1 MATKS
6 LTLDGLTYFYGK
18 IKSIFQKDVNIWRGT
33 CETAAATAAKAVT
46 CSGFTSDD
54 LVKGTIIFVTF
65 SATNSATVGNLTMSV
80 NGTTAKPIK
89 KQYNTSSASNLAS
102 AGEFRANSTYLFQY
116 DGTNWVCMT
125 LDYDNTYANY
135 SFGNGYAVQNNSSA
149 SATITATF
157 SNYALATNGIVA
169 VKFNYDVPANAT
181 LNINSKGAK
190 AIYYK
195 EAAITAGV
203 IKAGD
208 IATFVYSTNYK
219 LLSVDR
225 WQENDFVVVD
235 ITTSSMNESG
245 TSGTVSFGTK
255 KYSELQADVN
265 SGKSVILRLD
275 SSYLIPYIGWEAD
288 PPMYQFS
295 SFVNL
300 VFFVGTI
307 WISASQGDNDSI
319 TGLFTFSSLPL
330 DSNVV
335 HKGDV
340 GSSAEEITA
349 DKVFSGN
356 VELGSSLFID
366 GGASAVVM
374 GNDESDDTLQDLL
387 DGKQAALVSGT
398 NIKTIDSISLL
409 GSGNIEILPYAGN
422 AMTGSVDAVVTPGFY
437 KTYGTIGA
445 SGLLIV
451 NSSIIGRATV
461 ITQTRIVNGTVQYRK
476 GTLTNDTVSSWS
488 AWGNI
493 LNADNINYSDS
504 TYSNEHYVVLG
515 DSLNDAIT
523 ELDDAIF
530 AKSNAIPIID
540 LT

>member
-1 MATKS
+1 MAVKT

-33 CETAAATAAKAVT
+33 CETAAGTAAKTVT
-46 CSGFTSDD
+46 CSGFTSDN

-125 LDYDNTYANY
+125 LDYNNTYANY
-135 SFGNGYAVQNNSSA
+135 TFGNGYAVQNNSSA
-149 SATITATF
+149 SATITATY
-157 SNYALATNGIVA
+157 SNYGLSTNGIVA
-169 VKFNYDVPANAT
+169 VKFTYDVPANAT

-300 VFFVGTI
+300 VFFIGTI

-356 VELGSSLFID
+356 VELGSSLFVD

-374 GNDESDDTLQDLL
+374 GNDESDNTLQDLL
-387 DGKQAALVSGT
+387 D
-398 NIKTIDSISLL
+398 
-409 GSGNIEILPYAGN
+409 
-422 AMTGSVDAVVTPGFY
+422 
-437 KTYGTIGA
+437 
-445 SGLLIV
+445 
-451 NSSIIGRATV
+451 
-461 ITQTRIVNGTVQYRK
+461 
-476 GTLTNDTVSSWS
+476 
-488 AWGNI
+488 
-493 LNADNINYSDS
+493 
-504 TYSNEHYVVLG
+504 
-515 DSLNDAIT
+515 
-523 ELDDAIF
+523 
-530 AKSNAIPIID
+530 AKANAIPIID